1 MLGYTV
7 DELLRIPMREMLP
20 PEFRPKFDEYLEK
33 IARVGEADGLLTVTT
48 RAGEKRIWEYH
59 NTLQRPEGAEPVV
72 HGIAHDVTEQKRIEH
87 ELRKSEKQ
95 IRLFIEHAPAA
106 LAMFDRDM
114 CYIDV
119 SRRWRQDRGI
129 DDRDLRGV
137 SHYEIFP
144 ETPERWREAHRRGLG
159 GEALRQEC
167 DRFERADGTV
177 RWLRWEIWPWRESKG
192 NVGGI
197 VIFTEDLTV
206 LKRAEEAL
214 VASESRF
221 RTVFEKSP
229 VGIYLVDR
237 STGRFLRA
245 NQRYCELVGRSE
257 EELKS
262 LDILSVTHPDDR
274 AATREYL
281 QGIASGKTSFFER
294 EKKYARPDGSVR
306 WVRAAGVA
314 LPDVPGETPFG
325 IGIVQDITS
334 RKQAEQALR
343 TSEAELREAQ
353 RLGRIGSWYRDLKTD
368 TLTWSEQL
376 DCVLGLA
383 EKARPLTFK
392 QSEQFFTPESWQR
405 IVQTNQK
412 LIADGGSDEL
422 EVEFHR
428 QDGTAGWAIMH
439 REAVRD
445 GTGKVVGI
453 RGVGLDITE
462 RKLAEQAIATLVQIR
477 TSSSASFLAE
487 VALQLAKCLGAD
499 DVLIGEQIE
508 DKKVRT
514 LALCRQ
520 GALIDNIVYNLR
532 DTPCEQVAT
541 CGTCLFL
548 SGVAEKF
555 PGDPFLR
562 QLGAE
567 AYVGAPLRDSQGSVI
582 GIVCAT
588 SSQPW
593 TNPDFARMTLE
604 LFSTRI
610 ASEIERMRAEEA
622 LRESEERFR
631 SVYEN
636 STIGLYR
643 TTPDGRILL
652 ANPALIKMLGFPSSF
667 ELCQRNLDQGGF
679 EPGYDR
685 ANFKRRLEDE
695 GEVKGLESSWTK
707 RDGAAIF
714 VRESAKAIRNA
725 KGEIAYYE
733 GTVEDITDRKHAEE
747 ALRRS
752 ELRYRLLVEKG
763 IAGVVTT
770 SVEGRVIQCNDA
782 WAHMF
787 GFEDATEGVG
797 SNGTDRWPDPAARTA
812 FVDEIRKSGSII
824 NRERQFH
831 RKNGD
836 VFWGLVNSVFMD
848 SVDGPSVQSTVFD
861 ITERKR
867 AEEALRASE
876 ERMRLA
882 QQVAQIGTFERN
894 MVTGEGLWTAETEKM
909 FGLQPGQGP
918 RSLEE
923 FLNLIHPED
932 RPHVQS
938 LVDESVA
945 TGSTAGEWRVIWP
958 DGSVHWIDGRWKVF
972 KDEQGRPLR
981 AIGIDADI
989 TERKL
994 AEEALQASEER
1005 YRSVVSAIAEGVLLR
1020 DADGK
1025 ILACNRSFEQM
1036 LGVTSEQM
1044 VGTTA
1049 VDWEHRTIRE
1059 DGSPFPG
1066 NDHPAMVALRTGR
1079 PQSNICMGFC
1089 RQDGGVTWISINAQP
1104 IFRTGES
1111 KPHAVVTTFAD
1122 ITERKFAEETLR
1134 ASVAREHAHAKEL
1147 ETILDTIP
1155 IPVLIARDP
1164 QCIEMTANRA
1174 GYEHLRLA
1182 PGTNVSAA
1190 ASQEHGLR
1198 HRFLQDGVEVAADR
1212 LPMDRAAASG
1222 RPVRGVNTKLVFAD
1236 GVEKYELGNA
1246 APLFDDKGHVRGAV
1260 GAAIDITERIRAEE
1274 ALRESEERLRLAQEV
1289 ANIGTFDRNL
1299 LTGESRWTKQTMTI
1313 YGLSADAPAPTLE
1326 QIAQL
1331 VHAEDRK
1338 LFCDLLARSM
1348 ESGEG
1353 RGEWR
1358 IVWPD
1363 GSVRWIA
1370 SQWRVFMGA
1379 DGKPV
1384 RMIGSN
1390 FDVTDRKRIE
1400 QELRRAKEKLIEE
1413 KHYFEHAID
1422 TEMGFEEIIGS
1433 SAGLKAVMEQVSK
1446 VAPSDA
1452 TVLLL
1457 GETGVGKELVARAI
1471 HRLSQRKDNSF
1482 IKMNCAAIPS
1492 GLLES
1497 ELFGAEKGAYT
1508 GSVSRKI
1515 GRMELADKGTIF
1527 LDEIGEI
1534 ALALQPKLLR
1544 VLQDQEFERLG
1555 GTQTIKVN
1563 FRLIA
1568 ATNRDLAE
1576 GVRTNQFRSD
1586 LFYRLNVFPIRVP
1599 PLRERRDDI
1608 PLLVEY
1614 FVKKI
1619 GRRLNRLITSVPR
1632 RTLNEL
1638 CAWDWPGNVRELEN
1652 FIERSVILSPGPVL
1666 AAPLGELQAKP
1677 TASAVG
1683 THTLE
1688 AAERKI
1694 ILEALRL
1701 ANGRISGQRG
1711 AAIRLGLKRTTL
1723 QSKLKQLGINPRT
1736 LPLD

>member
-1 MLGYTV
+1 MTSPRQQDERGSSSADLSAQSADRELSSTRNSSALDWSRDLVLHTHDLLCIHNLKGQLLSINPEPARMLGYTV

-20 PEFRPKFDEYLEK
+20 PEFRPQFDEYLEK

-119 SRRWRQDRGI
+119 SRRWRHDYGLG
-129 DDRDLRGV
+129 DRDIRGL
-137 SHYEIFP
+137 SHYDNFP
-144 ETPERWREAHRRGLG
+144 REPEQWEGAHRRGLA
-159 GEALRQEC
+159 GEVVRGEN
-167 DRFERADGTV
+167 DRFERADGSV
-177 RWLRWEIWPWRESKG
+177 KWIRWEVRPWHGTRGEI
-192 NVGGI
+192 GGI
-197 VIFTEDLTV
+197 VILSEDITER
-206 LKRAEEAL
+206 KQAEEAL
-214 VASESRF
+214 RASETEFKQAQRVARF
-221 RTVFEKSP
+221 GSWTLDIRTDKVFW
-229 VGIYLVDR
+229 
-237 STGRFLRA
+237 
-245 NQRYCELVGRSE
+245 SE
-257 EELKS
+257 ELFAIVGADPAVVALRFSEHAPLYTPETWARLK
-262 LDILSVTHPDDR
+262 
-274 AATREYL
+274 AAVDNTKRTGAPYEMEVE
-281 QGIASGKTSFFER
+281 TVR
-294 EKKYARPDGSVR
+294 TDGSHGWLEVR
-306 WVRAAGVA
+306 GEAVRGTNGEMASLRGVA
-314 LPDVPGETPFG
+314 R
-325 IGIVQDITS
+325 DITEQ
-334 RKQAEQALR
+334 KNAERALR
-343 TSEAELREAQ
+343 KSEAELREAQ
-353 RLGRIGSWYRDLKTD
+353 RLGRIGSWYRDLRTD
-368 TLTWSEQL
+368 ALTWSEQI

-383 EKARPLTFK
+383 EKAQPLTFK
-392 QSEQFFTPESWQR
+392 QAERFFTPESWQR
-405 IVQTNQK
+405 VVQTNPK

-422 EVEFHR
+422 EVEFRR
-428 QDGTAGWAIMH
+428 QDGTTGWAIMY

-445 GTGKVVGI
+445 ETGKIVGI

-462 RKLAEQAIATLVQIR
+462 RK
-477 TSSSASFLAE
+477 
-487 VALQLAKCLGAD
+487 
-499 DVLIGEQIE
+499 
-508 DKKVRT
+508 
-514 LALCRQ
+514 
-520 GALIDNIVYNLR
+520 
-532 DTPCEQVAT
+532 
-541 CGTCLFL
+541 
-548 SGVAEKF
+548 
-555 PGDPFLR
+555 
-562 QLGAE
+562 
-567 AYVGAPLRDSQGSVI
+567 
-582 GIVCAT
+582 
-588 SSQPW
+588 
-593 TNPDFARMTLE
+593 
-604 LFSTRI
+604 
-610 ASEIERMRAEEA
+610 RAEEELRGSELRYRLLFEKGIAGVCTTSLEGRIIQCNDAWAHMFGFEDAAEGVGSSGTDRWPDPAGRSAFVDEIRRCGSISNRERKFLRKNGDVFWGFVNSVLVDGEDGPSIQSTVFDVTERKRAEDA

-631 SVYEN
+631 SLYEN
-636 STIGLYR
+636 STMGLYR

-652 ANPALIKMLGFPSSF
+652 ANPSLVEMLGFSSF
-667 ELCQRNLDQGGF
+667 SELGQRNLDQGGF

-685 ANFKRRLEDE
+685 ANFKCRLENE
-695 GEVKGLESSWTK
+695 GEVRGLESSWTRK
-707 RDGAAIF
+707 DGTAIF
-714 VRESAKAIRNA
+714 VRESVKAIRNE

-733 GTVEDITDRKHAEE
+733 GTVEDI
-747 ALRRS
+747 S
-752 ELRYRLLVEKG
+752 E
-763 IAGVVTT
+763 
-770 SVEGRVIQCNDA
+770 Q
-782 WAHMF
+782 
-787 GFEDATEGVG
+787 
-797 SNGTDRWPDPAARTA
+797 
-812 FVDEIRKSGSII
+812 
-824 NRERQFH
+824 
-831 RKNGD
+831 
-836 VFWGLVNSVFMD
+836 
-848 SVDGPSVQSTVFD
+848 
-861 ITERKR
+861 KR

-882 QQVAQIGTFERN
+882 QQAAKIGSFERN
-894 MVTGEGLWTAETEKM
+894 MQTGEGIWSAETEEM

-918 RSLEE
+918 KSIEE

-932 RPHVQS
+932 RPHVQN
-938 LVDESVA
+938 LLDESIA
-945 TGSTAGEWRVIWP
+945 TGSTVGEWRVIWP

-981 AIGIDADI
+981 AIGID
-989 TERKL
+989 
-994 AEEALQASEER
+994 
-1005 YRSVVSAIAEGVLLR
+1005 
-1020 DADGK
+1020 
-1025 ILACNRSFEQM
+1025 
-1036 LGVTSEQM
+1036 
-1044 VGTTA
+1044 
-1049 VDWEHRTIRE
+1049 
-1059 DGSPFPG
+1059 
-1066 NDHPAMVALRTGR
+1066 
-1079 PQSNICMGFC
+1079 
-1089 RQDGGVTWISINAQP
+1089 
-1104 IFRTGES
+1104 
-1111 KPHAVVTTFAD
+1111 AD

-1164 QCIEMTANRA
+1164 QCTEITANRA
-1174 GYEHLRLA
+1174 GYEHLRLE

-1198 HRFLQDGVEVAADR
+1198 HRFLQDGVEVDADR
-1212 LPMDRAAASG
+1212 LPMDRAAATG
-1222 RPVRGVNTKLVFAD
+1222 RAVRGVNTKLVFSD
-1236 GVEKYELGNA
+1236 GVEKHELGNA
-1246 APLFDDKGHVRGAV
+1246 APLFDDQGQVRGAV

-1274 ALRESEERLRLAQEV
+1274 ALRESEERLRMAQEV
-1289 ANIGTFDRNL
+1289 ANIGAFDRNL
-1299 LTGESRWTKQTMTI
+1299 LTGENRWTKQAMTI
-1313 YGLSADAPAPTLE
+1313 YGLSPDAPAPSLE
-1326 QIAQL
+1326 QVAQL
-1331 VHAEDRK
+1331 VHPQDRES
-1338 LFCDLLARSM
+1338 FSNLLAESM

-1353 RGEWR
+1353 GGEWR

-1370 SQWRVFMGA
+1370 GRWRVLKNPYGE
-1379 DGKPV
+1379 PI
-1384 RMIGSN
+1384 RMIGSDY
-1390 FDVTDRKRIE
+1390 DVTDRKRIE
-1400 QELRRAKEKLIEE
+1400 EELRRAKEKLTEE

-1422 TEMGFEEIIGS
+1422 AEMGFEEIIGS
-1433 SAGLKAVMEQVSK
+1433 SAGLKSVMEQVSK

-1482 IKMNCAAIPS
+1482 IKMNCAAIPG

-1568 ATNRDLAE
+1568 ATNRDLTE
-1576 GVRTNQFRSD
+1576 EVRANQFRSD

-1638 CAWDWPGNVRELEN
+1638 CSWDWPGNVRELEN
-1652 FIERSVILSPGPVL
+1652 FIERSVILSPGTAL

-1677 TASAVG
+1677 TVSAVG
-1683 THTLE
+1683 AHTLE